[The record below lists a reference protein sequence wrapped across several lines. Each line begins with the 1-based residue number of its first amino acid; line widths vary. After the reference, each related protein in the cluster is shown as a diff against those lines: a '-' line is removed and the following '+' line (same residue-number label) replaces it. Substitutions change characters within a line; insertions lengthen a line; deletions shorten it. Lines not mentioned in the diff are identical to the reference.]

1 MWSPTLLFDLRAY
14 GPEKL
19 SLVTQKGFCN
29 TIGTK
34 RTSGSNLTMSAAEG
48 RTDLPFKWGHFR
60 F

>member
-34 RTSGSNLTMSAAEG
+34 RTSGSNLTMSASEG
-48 RTDLPFKWGHFR
+48 IVLKKVVFR
-60 F
+60 